1 MASSARDWIEKIRG
15 LETDRPVR
23 ILNVCGGH
31 ERTLAAAGIRS
42 LMPPNIRLIAGP
54 GCPVCVCPEEDLY
67 QLIRWAVAGE
77 AIVVA
82 FGDMLR
88 VPVNAPKSE
97 ARSLEEAKAAGA
109 DVVAAASPR
118 DAVEVARR
126 NPDRPVIFHA
136 VGFETTLAPI
146 SAAIVEGLPENLFLL
161 MSGRLTWPIV
171 AQLLA
176 SDDVN
181 LEGLVA
187 PGHVA
192 TIMGATEWA
201 FVPQEHGV
209 PAAVAGFTAESLLE
223 AIYTVASRAI
233 DGAADLSNCYS
244 LAVRDDGNALARQMM
259 QECFEV
265 TDANWRGIGVIPN
278 SGFELKE
285 KYAAHDARRRF
296 PVLETDRKRAGQM
309 PAGCDCARVVMG
321 RIAPNE
327 CVLYGAAC
335 TPRSPV
341 GPCMVSD
348 EGACR
353 IWWSSGIRERAPG
366 ADAEASP
373 GP

>member
-1 MASSARDWIEKIRG
+1 MSGTPHAAREWLGKIRA
-15 LETDRPVR
+15 LPVDRPLR

-42 LMPPNIRLIAGP
+42 LMPAHIRLIAGP
-54 GCPVCVCPEEDLY
+54 GCPVCVCPEEDIY
-67 QLIRWAVAGE
+67 QLIRWALDGQ

-97 ARSLEEAKAAGA
+97 ARSLEAAKAAGA
-109 DVVAAASPR
+109 EVVAAASPR

-126 NPDRPVIFHA
+126 NPERAVIFHA
-136 VGFETTLAPI
+136 VGFETTIAPI
-146 SAAIVEGLPENLFLL
+146 AAAVVEGLPDNLFLL
-161 MSGRLTWPIV
+161 MSGRLTWPVV

-176 SDDVN
+176 SDEAD
-181 LEGLVA
+181 LDALVA

-192 TIMGATEWA
+192 TIMGAQEWA
-201 FVPQEHGV
+201 FAPQAHGV
-209 PAAVAGFTAESLLE
+209 PAAVAGFTPESLLE
-223 AIYTVASRAI
+223 AIYTAARQAI
-233 DGAADLSNCYS
+233 DNRPGLSNCY
-244 LAVRDDGNALARQMM
+244 
-259 QECFEV
+259 
-265 TDANWRGIGVIPN
+265 RG
-278 SGFELKE
+278 FDLKD
-285 KYAAHDARRRF
+285 KYAAHDARRHF
-296 PVLETDRKRAGQM
+296 PVLTGDRKRAGAM

-335 TPRSPV
+335 TPGSPV

-353 IWWSSGIRERAPG
+353 IWWQSGVRARV
-366 ADAEASP
+366 ETRRAS
-373 GP
+373 